1 MLTRR
6 KTRLATSDA
15 PAVDD
20 VPEAT
25 DNGRV
30 PREARQRIDERA
42 RWLTARLG
50 VVVLLWFCYVL
61 AVPILWKRHGAVA
74 LLLVPTAGVYLFTW
88 LGYYRHELW
97 HRYFPHVD
105 NRRWFDFVSYLLFS
119 DPQVYRLAHVSHH
132 VAIHTPG
139 DWEFFCADWTTDRA
153 RRRRQFFAELLL
165 GNIAWELASFQRLWK
180 ARGASVLRAGLAA
193 TAKRAG
199 LLGLVMLT
207 CSWLEPGSAGLCL
220 VSYALTVWA
229 GSVMTRQ
236 NQWIE
241 HLGIVSDGALAER
254 NLLSRNLSSA
264 TWAGWLVN
272 ALNHQDAREHVFHH
286 TEPRVNSRGV
296 SGLPLP
302 PGAQTVSLG
311 DYGRLL
317 RRYHRSLSA

>member
-1 MLTRR
+1 M
-6 KTRLATSDA
+6 AG
-15 PAVDD
+15 D
-20 VPEAT
+20 VLEAT

-30 PREARQRIDERA
+30 PREARVRIDERT
-42 RWLTARLG
+42 RWPAVRLG
-50 VVVLLWFCYVL
+50 IVVLLWFCYVL

-97 HRYFPHVD
+97 HRYFPRID
-105 NRRWFDFVSYLLFS
+105 NGRWFNFVSYLLFS

-139 DWEFFCADWTTDRA
+139 DWEFFCADWTTDHA

-165 GNIAWELASFQRLWK
+165 GNIAWELTCFWRLWK
-180 ARGASVLRAGLAA
+180 ARGATVLRSGLAA
-193 TAKRAG
+193 AAKRVA
-199 LLGLVMLT
+199 LLGVVTLT
-207 CSWLEPGSAGLCL
+207 CGLIEPGSPGLCL
-220 VSYALTVWA
+220 ISYALTVWA

-241 HLGIVSDGALAER
+241 HLGIVSDGGLAER

-272 ALNHQDAREHVFHH
+272 VLNHQDAREHVFHH

-296 SGLPLP
+296 SGLSLP
-302 PGAQTVSLG
+302 PGAQAVSLS
-311 DYGRLL
+311 DYWRLL